1 MSAIEH
7 YAAPS
12 HVAPS
17 GGFATG
23 DASKEDKGKENRDR
37 YHWNEWDLTQN
48 GGWLKDWLELN
59 MDQKTIYD
67 GDEYLIRLRNCYRDT
82 GEAVINQRKGK
93 MFATYN
99 LDLMVKWYA
108 CHRID
113 GKIIGECR
121 GRFKVT
127 DFSSEHCLP
136 TGLCKE
142 GSEDEY
148 VGTLENQGEWEFKKS
163 NAPQGPGADQVDPK
177 LRAPEV
183 DVSDA
188 EVHLKKVVGERGWLP
203 VKERLTHLHKHLA
216 KVADAKRD
224 GVTLMPELL
233 PELECD
239 IALREKQTTDRY
251 VKGVKAG
258 LRNTDKFAPMI
269 ASVS

>member
-23 DASKEDKGKENRDR
+23 DASKEDTGKENRDR

-99 LDLMVKWYA
+99 STSWSSGTRAIVLT
-108 CHRID
+108 
-113 GKIIGECR
+113 GK
-121 GRFKVT
+121 
-127 DFSSEHCLP
+127 L
-136 TGLCKE
+136 
-142 GSEDEY
+142 
-148 VGTLENQGEWEFKKS
+148 
-163 NAPQGPGADQVDPK
+163 
-177 LRAPEV
+177 
-183 DVSDA
+183 
-188 EVHLKKVVGERGWLP
+188 
-203 VKERLTHLHKHLA
+203 
-216 KVADAKRD
+216 
-224 GVTLMPELL
+224 
-233 PELECD
+233 
-239 IALREKQTTDRY
+239 
-251 VKGVKAG
+251 
-258 LRNTDKFAPMI
+258 
-269 ASVS
+269 